1 MLTTSHICT
10 YLYTFIYT
18 HTIYSQSYTVTL
30 IYVLQSC
37 INKWVLT
44 CISLAAILDFIF
56 ISPKTHV
63 ICAFLFQFM
72 DEETGLLWNKWK
84 LANGWALDP
93 WLTHTLTTHISQG
106 RSLLYLYSPTSTRWV
121 VWSSEEGQGLLGLHW
136 ILQVSPHC
144 TITAVI
150 GEITQ

>member
-18 HTIYSQSYTVTL
+18 HTVYSQSYTVTL
-30 IYVLQSC
+30 IHVLQSC

-56 ISPKTHV
+56 ISPKTNV

-72 DEETGLLWNKWK
+72 DEETGLL
-84 LANGWALDP
+84 
-93 WLTHTLTTHISQG
+93 
-106 RSLLYLYSPTSTRWV
+106 
-121 VWSSEEGQGLLGLHW
+121 
-136 ILQVSPHC
+136 
-144 TITAVI
+144 
-150 GEITQ
+150 